1 MQDFRFDLTVNI
13 TGKTQAAMLSYLK
26 KHGQTVEDI
35 SSFVEDAIT
44 WYIIDQDVA
53 DIRSSDERP
62 IQHLTERELLPGQM
76 AVEGTNNSL

>member
-13 TGKTQAAMLSYLK
+13 TGKTQDAMLSYLK